1 MLESRLINSIR
12 IKNSDVL
19 VVTPGYPT
27 KEDPYAF
34 QFVKTRVEAYKQRG
48 IFCDIYCWNDDFLRK
63 KDLLNARYEDEG
75 LLVGLFSELKDLL
88 SQKDYKVIV
97 VHFFNSSLLQILYSR
112 CQSAQI
118 ILVCHGAE
126 ILQGYIQHETS
137 PYFLPKNPITPPS
150 VEFKHWLNRALI
162 DQRFNFVF
170 VSDFLK
176 QKAEDHLGVTFK
188 NFNII
193 PNYINSQRFHFEIK
207 SQEKRKKILI
217 LRKYSDERNYSADVS
232 VKAILE
238 LSKHKE
244 FKEFSIDIVGVGKA
258 KEVLFAPLKRFPN
271 VQFVDKFIPN
281 DKLPAFLSNYGFMLI
296 PTRFDTQGVML
307 GEGLSSGVLCLT
319 TDIDPMRGYFSEFP
333 KILTTSSDSLAAA
346 VLDFFNNEAEF
357 ENYSKKLS
365 EKVSNLFSYEQTLAK
380 EIDLIDRLKCKS
392 SKDEKNI
399 NIGVS
404 QKVLTIVIPSF
415 NVEKYLNKCIF
426 SLLKTK
432 NRNDLEILIINDGS
446 SDSTKDIG
454 EKWQDEFP
462 GIVRLINKPNGGHGS
477 TINLGI
483 KEATGTYFRVL
494 DGDDWVDYFDL
505 DQLIDKLKILDSSVD
520 LVLTTGRYD
529 YVGAAEMPIIYDYP
543 QLAPNEIYDFDLMA
557 YEGYGFKGSVGPRL
571 ATSTFRT
578 SCLKNIPLL
587 SENRRYVDMEFN
599 VFSLLNVR
607 KLMRFEMDIY
617 RYLIGREAQS
627 VSFVSWGKYWK
638 DHDFVSRRLIEF
650 VSNLELDAGS
660 NTKVTYFKDNIL
672 SQLISTNIYMQ
683 YRLNKFTEMKE
694 FWRFLKDYPD
704 ILSSAIEYINKENGV
719 QNRLVKMLKRNS
731 LFLNIFA
738 VIPSQKRDDLIWFK
752 EKLTFKKVVKMLVPY
767 GFVKIYRYLK

>member
-1 MLESRLINSIR
+1 MLETRLINAIKIR
-12 IKNSDVL
+12 NSEIL
-19 VVTPGYPT
+19 VITPGYPT

-34 QFVKTRVEAYKQRG
+34 QFVKTRVEAYKQHG
-48 IFCDIYCWNDDFLRK
+48 NLCDIYCWNDDFLRR
-63 KDLLNARYEDEG
+63 KDYLNSRYEEKG

-88 SQKDYKVIV
+88 SQKNYKVVI

-126 ILQGYIQHETS
+126 ILQGYIQSETS
-137 PYFLPKNPITPPS
+137 SYFLPRNPISQPS
-150 VEFKHWLNRALI
+150 AEFKCWLNKALM

-170 VSDFLK
+170 VSEFLK
-176 QKAEDHLGVTFK
+176 QKAENHLGVTFK
-188 NFNII
+188 NFYII
-193 PNYINSQRFHFEIK
+193 PNYIDPQRFHYENK
-207 SQEKRKKILI
+207 SWEQRKRILI
-217 LRKYSDERNYSADVS
+217 LRKYTDERNYSADIS
-232 VKAILE
+232 VKALLA

-244 FKEFSIDIVGVGKA
+244 FKEFSIDIVGIGRA
-258 KEVLFAPLKRFPN
+258 KEILFAPLKRFPN
-271 VQFVDKFIPN
+271 VQFIDKFIPN

-296 PTRFDTQGVML
+296 PTRFDTQGVTL
-307 GEGLSSGVLCLT
+307 GEGLSAGLLCLT
-319 TDIDPMRGYFSEFP
+319 TDIEPMKGYFSEFP

-346 VLDFFNNEAEF
+346 VLYFLNNKPEF
-357 ENYSKKLS
+357 ENYTKKLS
-365 EKVSNLFSYEQTLAK
+365 EKVSQLFSYEQTLAK
-380 EIDLIDRLKCKS
+380 EIDLIDRLKCQS
-392 SKDEKNI
+392 SKVEKKLN
-399 NIGVS
+399 NEVS
-404 QKVLTIVIPSF
+404 QKVLTIIIPSF
-415 NVEKYLNKCIF
+415 NVEKYLDKCLS

-454 EKWQDEFP
+454 EKWENEFS

-483 KEATGTYFRVL
+483 MEATGIYFRVL
-494 DGDDWVDYFDL
+494 DGDDWVDHFDL
-505 DQLIDKLKILDSSVD
+505 DQLIEKLKDLDSSVD

-529 YVGAAEMPIIYDYP
+529 YAGAAEMPIIYDYP
-543 QLAPNEIYDFDLMA
+543 QLTPNEIYDFDLMA

-578 SCLKNIPLL
+578 SRLKNIPLL

-607 KLMRFEMDIY
+607 KLIRFEMDIY
-617 RYLIGREAQS
+617 RYLIGRQAQS

-638 DHDFVSRRLIEF
+638 DHDFVSRRLIKF
-650 VSNLELDAGS
+650 VSALELDVGS
-660 NTKVTYFKDNIL
+660 NPKVSYFKDNIL

-704 ILSSAIEYINKENGV
+704 ILSSALDYINRENGV
-719 QNRLVKMLKRNS
+719 QKRLVKMLNRNS
-731 LFLNIFA
+731 PFLGILA
-738 VIPSQKRDDLIWFK
+738 VIPSQKRDDLVWLK
-752 EKLTFKKVVKMLVPY
+752 EKLTIRKVIKMFVPY
-767 GFVKIYRYLK
+767 GVVKIYRYLK